1 MNRVPPVVAATA
13 LAGLLVA
20 SLPACWNV
28 RPSTP
33 THQEGETP
41 VASSIYDFT
50 MKSIDGNDVSLA
62 TFKGK
67 VVMIVNVAS
76 KCGFTGQYAGLQALY
91 EKYSGRGFVI
101 LGFPA
106 NDFLWQ
112 EPGSDSEIKQF
123 CTLEYGVTFPMFA
136 KIHVK
141 GRDQH
146 PLYAYL
152 SGKRTNPEFG
162 GRITWNFNKFLVG
175 RDGRIATRFGSRA
188 KPDSKDVVAAIE
200 TALAAE
206 APGG

>member
-1 MNRVPPVVAATA
+1 MSPRRSAIAAIA
-13 LAGLLVA
+13 LAGMLALA
-20 SLPACWNV
+20 LSAC
-28 RPSTP
+28 RGTGPSAP
-33 THQEGETP
+33 TAQEGETP

-50 MKSIDGNDVSLA
+50 MKDIDGSDVGLA

-76 KCGFTGQYAGLQALY
+76 KCGFTGQYAGLQSLY
-91 EKYSGRGFVI
+91 EKYKDRGLVI

-112 EPGSDSEIKQF
+112 EPGSDSKIKQF
-123 CTLEYGVTFPMFA
+123 CILEYGVTFPMFA

-152 SGKRTNPEFG
+152 TDKRTSPETG
-162 GRITWNFNKFLVG
+162 GKITWNFNKFLVG
-175 RDGRIATRFGSRA
+175 RDGRIVARFGSRT
-188 KPDSKDVVAAIE
+188 KPESKALVAAIE
-200 TALAAE
+200 KALAAKASE
-206 APGG
+206 G